1 MVPKRHKFR
10 ALYLEFDDV
19 FNAVI
24 QNTMVPVALLKLS
37 WTLVPHS
44 LLTLKADA
52 HSTTELSLKELQDY
66 FNELDAT
73 GVFAKPEQ
81 VNTSTPHCLLMF
93 FTTIGA
99 FSLFSVATFTCC
111 DVCGQ
116 MAPFRLVH
124 CSSPVL
130 LCRSL
135 QGAQLRPPSVLRSW
149 ILSTRP
155 TPEINQEKDTCGL
168 TDYSGLAFN
177 SAQCALEGSKIPQ
190 TSDALWIAIDLM
202 ASWRTEGIAATLY
215 AYGNDPLLL
224 AGFFNATAQTS
235 SYLATMRD
243 WSPGYSC
250 CNKPVCS
257 TYHPVSTY
265 NRSSYGQ

>member
-1 MVPKRHKFR
+1 M
-10 ALYLEFDDV
+10 
-19 FNAVI
+19 
-24 QNTMVPVALLKLS
+24 
-37 WTLVPHS
+37 
-44 LLTLKADA
+44 
-52 HSTTELSLKELQDY
+52 
-66 FNELDAT
+66 
-73 GVFAKPEQ
+73 
-81 VNTSTPHCLLMF
+81 
-93 FTTIGA
+93 
-99 FSLFSVATFTCC
+99 
-111 DVCGQ
+111 
-116 MAPFRLVH
+116 
-124 CSSPVL
+124 L

-235 SYLATMRD
+235 SSLATMRD